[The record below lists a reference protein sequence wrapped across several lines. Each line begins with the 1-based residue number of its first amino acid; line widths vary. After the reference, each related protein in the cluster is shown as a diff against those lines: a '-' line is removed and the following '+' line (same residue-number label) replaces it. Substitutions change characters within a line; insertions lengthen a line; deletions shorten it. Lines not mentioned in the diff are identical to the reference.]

1 MVPLKLLTIQD
12 KCESTLLQ
20 IKQRLLPAHMVN
32 RPVATTPTMAQIPA
46 IVKYTETKTIKLIK

>member
-12 KCESTLLQ
+12 KCASTLLQ
-20 IKQRLLPAHMVN
+20 ITNKDFLPAHIVN

-46 IVKYTETKTIKLIK
+46 IVKYTETKTIIK

>member
-1 MVPLKLLTIQD
+1 M
-12 KCESTLLQ
+12 LLQ
-20 IKQRLLPAHMVN
+20 MKQRLLPAHMVN